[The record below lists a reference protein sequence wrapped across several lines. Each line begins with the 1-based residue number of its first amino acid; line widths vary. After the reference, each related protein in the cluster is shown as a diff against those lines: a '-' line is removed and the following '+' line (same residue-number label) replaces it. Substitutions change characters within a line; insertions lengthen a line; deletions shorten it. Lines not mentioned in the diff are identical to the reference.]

1 MKKTTLTMLV
11 VALASITMLLSFTNK
26 TETKTYL
33 TDNEIVTS
41 DTKATNIKNMHEAYK
56 AEVISSAKYEAYSQ
70 KAEEEGHSQIAM
82 MFSALSKAKSIHA
95 DNHMAALEE
104 TGETVPEI
112 EPNFNVKSTH
122 ENLKDAIDEENMKI
136 NKMYPQFSS
145 TAERVDDQ
153 TSLKS
158 LTYAHKTAQKHRDMN
173 QRALAALENND
184 VESLPS
190 VFYVCPNCGNIY
202 ENDLPERC
210 EVSGTSS
217 KDFLEIS
224 DQTW

>member
-1 MKKTTLTMLV
+1 MKKTTFAMLV
-11 VALASITMLLSFTNK
+11 VTLASITMLLSFTSK
-26 TETKTYL
+26 PETKTFLPGNEVL
-33 TDNEIVTS
+33 TG
-41 DTKATNIKNMHEAYK
+41 DTKAAHIKNMHEAYK
-56 AEVISSAKYEAYSQ
+56 AEVTSSAKYDAYSQ
-70 KAEEEGHSQIAM
+70 KADEEGHQQIAM

-95 DNHMAALEE
+95 DNHKAALEE
-104 TGETVPEI
+104 AGENIPEV
-112 EPNFNVKSTH
+112 EPNIKVNSTR
-122 ENLKDAIDEENMKI
+122 ENLKDALGEEDMKI

-202 ENDLPERC
+202 ETDLPERC

-217 KDFLEIS
+217 EDFHEIS